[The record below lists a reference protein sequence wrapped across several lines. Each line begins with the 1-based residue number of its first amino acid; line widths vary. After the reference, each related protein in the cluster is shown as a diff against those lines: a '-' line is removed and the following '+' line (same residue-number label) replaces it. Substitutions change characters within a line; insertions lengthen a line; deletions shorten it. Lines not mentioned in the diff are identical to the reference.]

1 LDEASFFSAVPSDR
15 TRGNGHRLVQR
26 KFHMNVRKKLFT
38 VRIAEHWH
46 RLPREVPSLEIFKI
60 HLGASCISYHRE
72 TDLTEGLD

>member
-1 LDEASFFSAVPSDR
+1 MDEASFFSAVPSDR

-46 RLPREVPSLEIFKI
+46 RLPRSPEDIRTHKHTHTIFHKNKVW
-60 HLGASCISYHRE
+60 
-72 TDLTEGLD
+72 